1 MSDLRVKNCV
11 KSVKICR
18 EKFQIFKKIF
28 FLKDDHE
35 FPRQENLLTK
45 NKREGERDRQ
55 RKAESE
61 RDRET
66 EVRAVVTSCLGMVPQ
81 P

>member
-1 MSDLRVKNCV
+1 MLNQLKFAGKNF
-11 KSVKICR
+11 KSL
-18 EKFQIFKKIF
+18 KKNFF

>member
-18 EKFQIFKKIF
+18 EKFQIFKNFF

-35 FPRQENLLTK
+35 FPRQENLPKT
-45 NKREGERDRQ
+45 REREREIDR
-55 RKAESE
+55 E
-61 RDRET
+61 RQSQRET
-66 EVRAVVTSCLGMVPQ
+66 ERLR
-81 P
+81 

>member
-1 MSDLRVKNCV
+1 MNFQGKKTYLPKT
-11 KSVKICR
+11 R
-18 EKFQIFKKIF
+18 E
-28 FLKDDHE
+28 
-35 FPRQENLLTK
+35 
-45 NKREGERDRQ
+45 RERERDRQ

-66 EVRAVVTSCLGMVPQ
+66 EVRAVVTNCLGMVPQ